1 VHSLDHVFRE
11 KASRLGDRVFIYFQD
26 RKITYEGFARMVSAY
41 AGLFDSLGIGKGER
55 VALLLP
61 NSPHYLAAW
70 FGLAR
75 LGALL
80 VAVNT
85 QLRGDSL
92 RNVLALTNPRM
103 VLVEDRFAGAV
114 QEISPK
120 VAGLSIYRHL
130 SEGDPV
136 GRVWDGL
143 TDREIA
149 LPGRR
154 HIEDQACWKDPLII
168 TFTSGTTGMPKGV
181 VNSHHAYITA
191 GRDLAQICRIG
202 PEDRLYTFLP
212 LYHANPQ
219 AYCVMGCLAA
229 EASLVLAERFSASG
243 FWKDV
248 AKYGATLFSY
258 VGAVLPILLKQPER
272 PEEKRHTIRA
282 CFGGGAPEPIF
293 RSAQERFGIDVLE
306 LYGMSETG
314 TFKTINRPGKLRCG
328 TVGTVRPGF
337 DVRIFDDN
345 DMEVPTGQVGEIVV
359 RPLSPHIMFEGYF
372 NQPEATLECY
382 RNLWFHTGDL
392 GRVDEEGYFTFV
404 GRKKE
409 SIRRGGENIAPLE
422 IEKVLDKHPAVLE
435 SAVIGIP
442 SALMGQEIK
451 AFVVLQK
458 GHEISIGELV
468 DWCRQRLAQFMVPR
482 YWKLLPGLPK
492 TGSQKIQK
500 GVLSEKPFGQCWDA
514 KLGKWVQAPED

>member
-1 VHSLDHVFRE
+1 MQSLDHFFRE

-26 RKITYEGFARMVSAY
+26 RKISYEGFARMVSAY
-41 AGLFDSLGIGKGER
+41 AGLFDFLGIDKGFR

-61 NSPHYLAAW
+61 NSPNYLAAW
-70 FGLAR
+70 FALAR
-75 LGALL
+75 LGAVL

-92 RNVLALTNPRM
+92 RHVLTLTSPGM
-103 VLVEDRFAGAV
+103 VLVEERFAGAV
-114 QEISPK
+114 REISAE
-120 VAGLSIYRHL
+120 VLGLRTYRHL
-130 SEGDPV
+130 PEGDPA
-136 GRVWDGL
+136 GWIWDERTG
-143 TDREIA
+143 REIA
-149 LPGRR
+149 LPGQSD
-154 HIEDQACWKDPLII
+154 IEDRACWKDPLII

-181 VNSHHAYITA
+181 VNTHHAYLTA

-202 PEDRLYTFLP
+202 PEDRIYTVLP

-219 AYCVMGCLAA
+219 AYCVMACLAA

-248 AKYGATLFSY
+248 EKYGATLFSY
-258 VGAVLPILLKQPER
+258 VGAVLPILLKQPMCA
-272 PEEKRHTIRA
+272 EEKRHTIRA
-282 CFGGGAPEPIF
+282 CFGGGAPGPVF
-293 RSAQERFGIDVLE
+293 RAVQERFGIDVLE

-314 TFKTINRPGKLRCG
+314 AFNTINRPGKLRCG

-337 DVRIFDDN
+337 DVRIFDD
-345 DMEVPTGQVGEIVV
+345 DDQEVPVGQVGEIVV
-359 RPLSPHIMFEGYF
+359 RPLSPHIMFEEYF
-372 NQPEATLECY
+372 NQPEETLECC

-392 GRVDEEGYFTFV
+392 GLVDKEGYFAFV

-422 IEKVLDKHPAVLE
+422 IEKVLDKYPAILE

-442 SALMGQEIK
+442 SSLLGQEIK

-458 GHEISIGELV
+458 GHEVSIGELV
-468 DWCRQRLAQFMVPR
+468 EWCRQRLALFMIPR
-482 YWKLLPGLPK
+482 YWEVMSELPK
-492 TGSQKIQK
+492 TGSQKVQK

-514 KLGKWVQAPED
+514 RLGKWVQAPED